1 VKKRTTEI
9 KKTLLTFIIQTAPT
23 WADIKNKF
31 TISTGSIS
39 NYLKEWIR
47 EGVIKRMI
55 FDIDNKVHY
64 VIWKLPEKEKLE
76 VIKDLEK
83 AIELF
88 EHLKK
93 LGLFSKGITDKEI
106 LEVMKDTRFMSFGYP
121 FPDVDIKK
129 LDLIR
134 LVAFLSKAMFTLTH
148 YLYSGVDVK
157 LKIEGN
163 PDEQIKELQD
173 KIKELKTN
181 KQKYF

>member
-1 VKKRTTEI
+1 MKKRTTEI

-64 VIWKLPEKEKLE
+64 VIWKLPAKEKAE
-76 VIKDLEK
+76 VIKDLER
-83 AIELF
+83 ARELF
-88 EHLKK
+88 IELKK

-106 LEVMKDTRFMSFGYP
+106 LEIMKDSKFKSLIVT
-121 FPDVDIKK
+121 FPELDINK
-129 LDLIR
+129 LDLLR
-134 LVAFLSKAMFTLTH
+134 LVSFLSKATFILTH
-148 YLYSGVDVK
+148 FLYSGIDVK
-157 LKIEGN
+157 LKINGN
-163 PDEQIKELQD
+163 PDEEIKNLD
-173 KIKELKTN
+173 KTIKELKAN
-181 KQKYF
+181 KSKYF